1 MARASSVVGQYLD
14 RETGFHYNTF
24 RYFLPESGRFS
35 QPDPIGLVGG
45 VIYIDTT
52 MMVRRVRERSHNT
65 ILLN

>member
-1 MARASSVVGQYLD
+1 MGQYLD

-45 VIYIDTT
+45 GNLYRYYYDGPASQGKIT
-52 MMVRRVRERSHNT
+52 
-65 ILLN
+65 

>member
-45 VIYIDTT
+45 GNLYRYYYDGPASQGKIT
-52 MMVRRVRERSHNT
+52 
-65 ILLN
+65 